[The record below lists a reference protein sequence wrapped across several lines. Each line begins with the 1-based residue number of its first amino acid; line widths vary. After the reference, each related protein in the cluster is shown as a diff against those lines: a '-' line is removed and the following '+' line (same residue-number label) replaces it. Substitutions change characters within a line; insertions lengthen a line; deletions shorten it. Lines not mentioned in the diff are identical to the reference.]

1 MMSKKVLMTGNIAI
15 AEGAILAGC
24 QAYFGYP
31 ITPQN
36 EILEHMSRRMPELGR
51 VFLQT
56 ESEVAAINMVYG
68 AAAAG
73 CRVMTSTSSP
83 GFSLQQEG
91 ISYMAGA
98 QLPAVI
104 VNVMRAGPGLGNIG
118 GAQGDYFQATK
129 GGGHGDYRVINLAP
143 ASVQEM
149 MDLTMLAFD
158 LADKYRNPVIVLADG
173 FLGQAMEP
181 LEMREAVKDLP
192 EKPWA
197 ITGARGRP
205 KNIINSFEMDPYD
218 FPPRVTRLF
227 EKFEKMRQNEVR
239 YETASMDDASV
250 VIVAYGSS
258 SRAALTAMKQARQE
272 GISVGLFRP
281 ITLFPFPYQ
290 PLADAT
296 RKVKDIIVAE
306 MSFGQLIEDVTL
318 AVGSDKRVA
327 LANQYGGLPVTSEM
341 ILNKVRQMSAA
352 TRK

>member
-1 MMSKKVLMTGNIAI
+1 MSKKVLTAGNIAV

-36 EILEHMSRRMPELGR
+36 EILEHMARRMPELGR

-158 LADKYRNPVIVLADG
+158 LADKYRNPVVVLADG
-173 FLGQAMEP
+173 FLGQAMES

-192 EKPWA
+192 KKPWA
-197 ITGARGRP
+197 ITGAKGRP
-205 KNIINSFEMDPYD
+205 KNIINSFEMDPHD
-218 FPPRVTRLF
+218 FPPRVAKLF

-239 YETASMDDASV
+239 YEATGVEDASV
-250 VIVAYGSS
+250 VIIAYGSS
-258 SRAALTAMKQARQE
+258 SRAALTAMKQARQK
-272 GISVGLFRP
+272 GIKVGLFRP

-290 PLADAT
+290 PLAEAT
-296 RKVKDIIVAE
+296 QKIKDIVVAE

-318 AVGSDKRVA
+318 AVGSEKRVS
-327 LANQYGGLPVTSEM
+327 LVNQYGGLPITSEM
-341 ILNKVRQMSAA
+341 ILNKVRQMSAVG
-352 TRK
+352 K